1 MQYCCVEIQHDIIT
15 VSCPKSVIT
24 GFFFLLC
31 ESLSILWTI
40 KDMCLDICF
49 AALARPLV
57 LGLVVDDVLFTPK
70 VKR

>member
-1 MQYCCVEIQHDIIT
+1 MQEFIHT
-15 VSCPKSVIT
+15 VDN
-24 GFFFLLC
+24 
-31 ESLSILWTI
+31 